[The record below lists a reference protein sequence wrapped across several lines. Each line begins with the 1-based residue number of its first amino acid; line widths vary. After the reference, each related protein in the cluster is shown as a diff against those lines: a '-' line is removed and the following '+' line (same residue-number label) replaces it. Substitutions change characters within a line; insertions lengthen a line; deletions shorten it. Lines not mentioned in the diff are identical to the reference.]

1 MMRTSYLL
9 SLTVAVFALTLML
22 SGCVSRQYVERS
34 SFALE
39 VSRTEMASSQS
50 EAILRVRTL
59 RVSPRYEGK
68 QLVYRGE
75 SLSYETDFY
84 NEFLTSPDTMITE
97 EVRQWLADSGLFEQV
112 VDFSGQV
119 DPTHILEGTV
129 TDLYGDFSEP
139 AQPRAALQMEFYLSE
154 DIAGRSKIVFKNRY
168 RQEIRIKRDSP
179 EELIQGWNKALALI
193 LTEFEGDLREVDLK
207 PGQ

>member
-1 MMRTSYLL
+1 MMRKNYLL
-9 SLTVAVFALTLML
+9 SFAVTVFVLTLML
-22 SGCVSRQYVERS
+22 SGCVSRKYVERN

-39 VSRTEMASSQS
+39 VSRGEAASSQS
-50 EAILRVRTL
+50 ETILRVRTL

-68 QLVYRGE
+68 RFVYRGE

-97 EVRQWLADSGLFEQV
+97 EVRRWLADSGLFGQV

-119 DPTHILEGTV
+119 DPTHILEGMV
-129 TDLYGDFSEP
+129 TDLYGDFGEP
-139 AQPRAALQMEFYLSE
+139 TQPKAALQMEFYLSE

-168 RQEIRIKRDSP
+168 RKEARIKRDLP
-179 EELIQGWNKALALI
+179 EELVQGWNKALAII
-193 LTEFEGDLREVDLK
+193 LTDFERDLKEIDLK

>member
-1 MMRTSYLL
+1 MRQKDLL
-9 SLTVAVFALTLML
+9 TLTVAILALTFIL
-22 SGCVSRQYVERS
+22 SGCVSRQYVERG

-39 VSRTEMASSQS
+39 VSRGEAATSQT
-50 EAILRVRTL
+50 EAILRIRTL

-68 QLVYRGE
+68 RFVYRGE

-97 EVRQWLADSGLFEQV
+97 EVRQWLADSGLFGHV

-139 AQPRAALQMEFYLSE
+139 TQPKAALQIEFFLSE
-154 DIAGRSKIVFKNRY
+154 DIAGQSKSVFKNRY
-168 RQEIRIKRDSP
+168 RKEVRISRDSP

-193 LTEFEGDLREVDLK
+193 LTDFEGDLKQIDLK
-207 PGQ
+207 PGE